1 MQSRRAFIAS
11 LSAFGLLP
19 VAGPVL
25 AAEQDGKWPLVA
37 SFSILADFC
46 RNVGGDRVGVTSL
59 VGANADTHVYQPS
72 PADGK
77 TLAAAKLVV
86 VNGLGL
92 EGWIDRL
99 IKASGTKAPVVV
111 ATKGIKPLQMIEDG
125 HRTID
130 PHAWQSVDNAKIYV
144 GNIATALI
152 AADPGAAAVYA
163 ANAKAYSDQLDALEA
178 DVKAA
183 IAAIPKERRR
193 IITTHDAF
201 GYFGAA
207 YDFQFI
213 APQGVSTEA
222 EPSARDV
229 AKIIRQIKAE
239 NIPAVFLESVT
250 DTRMMER
257 IARESGAAV
266 GGALYSDALSPP
278 GAPAATYLEMVR
290 HNVKQLKNALA
301 GA

>member
-11 LSAFGLLP
+11 LSALGLLP
-19 VAGPVL
+19 VGRPVW

-37 SFSILADFC
+37 SFSVLADFC
-46 RNVGGDRVGVTSL
+46 SNVGGDRVGVTSL

-77 TLAAAKLVV
+77 TLAAAKLIA

-99 IKASGTKAPVVV
+99 IKASGSKAPVVV

-125 HRTID
+125 HRTTD
-130 PHAWQSVDNAKIYV
+130 PHAWQSVENAKIYV
-144 GNIATALI
+144 GNIAAGLT
-152 AADPGAAAVYA
+152 AADPDGASVYA
-163 ANAKAYSDQLDALEA
+163 ANAKAYIEKLDALAA

-183 IAAIPKERRR
+183 IATIPKERRR

-239 NIPAVFLESVT
+239 KIPAVFLENVT

-257 IARESGAAV
+257 IARESGAAI

-278 GAPAATYLEMVR
+278 DGPAATYLEMVR
-290 HNVKQLKNALA
+290 HNVKQLKNALT